1 MSEKNELEQLKAELK
16 IEREKNIMLRENNL
30 IKEVNRL
37 QEDAEKNGTQLRFF
51 SKPKGKK

>member
-37 QEDAEKNGTQLRFF
+37 QEDAEKNGTQLRFL